1 MEIVRLSL
9 PLGDQQIQGLH
20 LGDVV
25 SLDGVV
31 FTSRTLFHI
40 RALEQGILPPVDF
53 HNVNVMCHMG
63 PVMRPDE
70 EREGGWEPL
79 CIGGTASM
87 RFEKYTAGI
96 IEKLGLKAIVGKGTM
111 GPKTMEAMRRFRCVH
126 LCSVGLY
133 AKVLSTRIEQIV
145 AVYGLEEMGMIEA
158 TWVLEVEEFGPF
170 IVDIDTRGDNLF
182 HQINRD
188 IVTRARE
195 VYRHF
200 GLSEPPEATWYR

>member
-1 MEIVRLSL
+1 MEIARLSL
-9 PLGDQQIQGLH
+9 PLRDEQVEGLR

-31 FTSRTLFHI
+31 FTCRTLFHI
-40 RALEQGILPPVDF
+40 RALERGILPPIEFDK
-53 HNVNVMCHMG
+53 VNVMCHTG
-63 PVMRPDE
+63 PVMRRND

-87 RFEKYTAGI
+87 RFEKYAADI

-111 GPKTMEAMRRFRCVH
+111 GPKTMEAMKRFSCVH

-133 AKVLSTRIEQIV
+133 AKVLSTRINRVV

-170 IVDIDTRGDNLF
+170 VVDIDTRGHNLF
-182 HQINRD
+182 HRLNRD
-188 IVTRARE
+188 IATRAQE

-200 GLSEPPEATWYR
+200 GLSPAPKATWYQ